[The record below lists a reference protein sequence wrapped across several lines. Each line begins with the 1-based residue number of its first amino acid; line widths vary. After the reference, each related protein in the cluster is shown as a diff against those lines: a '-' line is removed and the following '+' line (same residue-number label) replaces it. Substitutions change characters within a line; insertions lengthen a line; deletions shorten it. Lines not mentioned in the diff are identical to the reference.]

1 MYKALIPLTGGMPA
15 KGFKQWAL
23 AYSLCLYF
31 FVYWAL
37 WAFIFDMT
45 IPSIDYEY
53 REAIL
58 PLVIFIV
65 TQLLLA
71 RSARYQQFM
80 NRIFKQEAVKSRR
93 ELNEEGVM

>member
-1 MYKALIPLTGGMPA
+1 MYKALIPVTGGMPA

-37 WAFIFDMT
+37 WAFIFDIT
-45 IPSIDYEY
+45 IPSMDYEY

-80 NRIFKQEAVKSRR
+80 NRIFKTNGGKEAKRTQ
-93 ELNEEGVM
+93 